1 MQAIHIAPISFP
13 ILIAILHVG
22 GSWIR
27 ESLYTLKKGFIY
39 ANKIYAIS
47 LLKKKQRLPNLWTFY
62 VCIGNPFVKIHIII
76 N

>member
-22 GSWIR
+22 GSWIC

-39 ANKIYAIS
+39 ANKIYTTAIS
-47 LLKKKQRLPNLWTFY
+47 LLNKTNKDFQIYKRSICVQEILLWKF
-62 VCIGNPFVKIHIII
+62 I
-76 N
+76 